1 MGMSEP
7 TLRVEVL
14 LSSHHQS
21 PEESVVASCA
31 AAAERPVRA
40 RGLGAEGMHG
50 LKPCPA
56 LAVAILDP
64 PTIIAFTRCTVSFYH
79 SGRSEWEWTGHVER
93 YLRYSFYMRR
103 CEASAQRTL
112 SCVKER

>member
-79 SGRSEWEWTGHVER
+79 SGRSEWAGRDTWSVICVTAFTCVGVKR
-93 YLRYSFYMRR
+93 Q
-103 CEASAQRTL
+103 QRTL
-112 SCVKER
+112 SCEEDFV